1 LRADTHLLCS
11 LQAIANR
18 FSDKEVIIVSDLTLA
33 IDAGTTGITALVVDD
48 TGSVR
53 GRSYSEFT
61 QHYPQPGW
69 VEHDA
74 DEIWDVTRKV
84 MHEALSAAG
93 IAARDLAAIGI
104 TNQRET
110 SVVWDRQ
117 TGRTAANAIVW
128 QCRRS
133 APICERLRA
142 AGLEDEIR
150 ARTGLVLD
158 PYFSGTKIVW
168 YLENVHGLRARA
180 QAGELAFGTIDS
192 WLIYKLTGGTV
203 HATEPSN
210 ASRTLL
216 YSLHKGDWDDWI
228 LDRLEIPRS
237 LLPEIKPSSGRFG
250 ETFDELLDGAHVP
263 IAGVAG
269 DQQAA
274 LFGQACF
281 VEGMAKNTYGTG
293 SFVLMNTGGTPIPSE
308 RGLLT
313 TAAWDVGLG
322 INYALEGAIFVTG
335 AAVQWLRDGLGVITS
350 SNEVGPLAESV
361 PDTADTYLVPAF
373 VGLGAPHWDPYA
385 RGIYVGITR
394 GTTKAH
400 LARAAVEAMAFQ
412 TRDVVETMTE
422 EAGVTLA
429 ELRVD
434 GGASVMDLLCQIQ
447 ADQLGVPVRRPAN
460 LETTALG
467 AAYLAGLAEG
477 VWDSIDDL
485 GAAWRADAEFEP
497 IASRDEVDARY
508 ERWKNAVKRA
518 KRWVEP

>member
-1 LRADTHLLCS
+1 M
-11 LQAIANR
+11 
-18 FSDKEVIIVSDLTLA
+18 A
-33 IDAGTTGITALVVDD
+33 IDAGTTGITVLVVDD
-48 TGSVR
+48 TGTVR
-53 GRSYSEFT
+53 GRSYSEFS

-74 DEIWDVTRKV
+74 QEIWDVTRGQ
-84 MHEALSAAG
+84 MHLALDAAG
-93 IAARDLAAIGI
+93 VKPKDLAAIGI

-110 SVVWDRQ
+110 TVLWDRAS
-117 TGRTAANAIVW
+117 GRPIANAIVW

-133 APICERLRA
+133 TPICERLRA
-142 AGLEDEIR
+142 TGLEDEIR
-150 ARTGLVLD
+150 ERTGLVLD

-168 YLENVHGLRARA
+168 YFENIEGLRGRA
-180 QAGELAFGTIDS
+180 EAGELAFGTIDS
-192 WLIYKLTGGTV
+192 WLIYKLTGGEV

-210 ASRTLL
+210 ASRTLV
-216 YSLHKGDWDDWI
+216 YSLHQADWDDWI

-237 LLPEIKPSSGRFG
+237 LLPEVRPSSGRFG
-250 ETFDELLDGAHVP
+250 ETAQEVFDGTRVP

-293 SFVLMNTGGTPIPSE
+293 SFVLMNTGGVAIGSE

-313 TAAWDVGLG
+313 TAAWDLG
-322 INYALEGAIFVTG
+322 TGVRYALEGAIFVTG
-335 AAVQWLRDGLGVITS
+335 AAVQWLRDGLGVIES
-350 SNEVGPLAESV
+350 SSEVGPLAESV

-385 RGIYVGITR
+385 RGTYVGITR

-400 LARAAVEAMAFQ
+400 LARAAIEAMAFQ
-412 TRDVVETMTE
+412 TRDVVDTMTD

-447 ADQLGVPVRRPAN
+447 ADQLGVTVRRPAN

-467 AAYLAGLAEG
+467 SAYLAGLAEG
-477 VWDSIDDL
+477 VWDSVDDI
-485 GAAWRADAEFEP
+485 GASWRSDADFEP
-497 IASRDEVDARY
+497 AGSRAEADARY
-508 ERWKNAVKRA
+508 DRWKEAVERA
-518 KRWVEP
+518 KGWVEP

>member
-1 LRADTHLLCS
+1 M
-11 LQAIANR
+11 
-18 FSDKEVIIVSDLTLA
+18 SDLILA
-33 IDAGTTGITALVVDD
+33 IDAGTTGITVLVVDA
-48 TGSVR
+48 TGAVR

-74 DEIWDVTRKV
+74 EEIWDVTRRV
-84 MHEALSAAG
+84 MHAALSVTG
-93 IAARDLAAIGI
+93 ISARDLAGIGI

-110 SVVWDRQ
+110 TVLWDRGS
-117 TGRTAANAIVW
+117 GRPVANAIVW

-133 APICERLRA
+133 ASICERLRT

-158 PYFSGTKIVW
+158 PYFSGTKLVW
-168 YLENVHGLRARA
+168 YLENIDGLRARA

-192 WLIYKLTGGTV
+192 WLIYKLTGGAI

-216 YSLHKGDWDDWI
+216 YSLNKADWDDWI
-228 LDRLEIPRS
+228 LDQLGIPRS
-237 LLPEIKPSSGRFG
+237 LLPEVKPSSGRFG
-250 ETFDELLDGAHVP
+250 ETAGDVLDETQLP

-322 INYALEGAIFVTG
+322 VNYALEGAIFVTG
-335 AAVQWLRDGLGVITS
+335 AAVQWLRDGLGVI
-350 SNEVGPLAESV
+350 E
-361 PDTADTYLVPAF
+361 
-373 VGLGAPHWDPYA
+373 
-385 RGIYVGITR
+385 
-394 GTTKAH
+394 
-400 LARAAVEAMAFQ
+400 
-412 TRDVVETMTE
+412 
-422 EAGVTLA
+422 
-429 ELRVD
+429 
-434 GGASVMDLLCQIQ
+434 
-447 ADQLGVPVRRPAN
+447 
-460 LETTALG
+460 
-467 AAYLAGLAEG
+467 
-477 VWDSIDDL
+477 
-485 GAAWRADAEFEP
+485 
-497 IASRDEVDARY
+497 
-508 ERWKNAVKRA
+508 
-518 KRWVEP
+518 